1 MFLVGDLMIE
11 MIKKFYN
18 ILHKIEQSVL
28 EKYLGSISKK
38 NDYILLTLHRAE
50 NVDNDDWVVED

>member
-50 NVDNDDWVVED
+50 NVDNDD